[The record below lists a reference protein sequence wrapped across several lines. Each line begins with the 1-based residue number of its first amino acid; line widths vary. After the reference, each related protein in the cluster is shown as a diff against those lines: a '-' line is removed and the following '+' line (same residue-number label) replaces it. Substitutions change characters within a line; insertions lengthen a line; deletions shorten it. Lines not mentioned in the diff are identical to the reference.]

1 MKFNVF
7 SGLPEYDRHEQ
18 VVECIDEPSGLHTI
32 IAVHNTSRGPAL
44 GGCRMWPYVD
54 REEAAKDA
62 LRLSRGMTYKSALAD
77 LNLGGGKAVIIGDP
91 SKDKSEALLKMMGRF
106 INTLQGLYITAED
119 SGTSVEDM
127 VTMSTE
133 TEWVAGIQNDAIHG
147 GDPSP
152 STAYGTFVGMRAAVR
167 RKLGRSD
174 FSGLRVAI
182 QGVGN
187 VGFHLAKL
195 LSEQGA
201 ELVVADI
208 NAANI
213 ERLRT
218 VSDANVVSI
227 DQIYDQDVDVFSPCA
242 MGSAISELTVNRIKA
257 KVIAGA
263 ANNQLATPVQGD
275 QLHQKGV
282 LYVPD
287 YVLNAGGIVDIVY
300 QRAGG
305 DEVQVRAHIDGIV
318 NTLDEIFRRSEAEG
332 HPTYKVA
339 DQLAEERFF
348 WNSTPASMVA

>member
-133 TEWVAGIQNDAIHG
+133 TEWVAGIQDDA
-147 GDPSP
+147 
-152 STAYGTFVGMRAAVR
+152 R
-167 RKLGRSD
+167 
-174 FSGLRVAI
+174 
-182 QGVGN
+182 
-187 VGFHLAKL
+187 
-195 LSEQGA
+195 
-201 ELVVADI
+201 
-208 NAANI
+208 
-213 ERLRT
+213 
-218 VSDANVVSI
+218 
-227 DQIYDQDVDVFSPCA
+227 
-242 MGSAISELTVNRIKA
+242 
-257 KVIAGA
+257 
-263 ANNQLATPVQGD
+263 
-275 QLHQKGV
+275 
-282 LYVPD
+282 
-287 YVLNAGGIVDIVY
+287 
-300 QRAGG
+300 
-305 DEVQVRAHIDGIV
+305 
-318 NTLDEIFRRSEAEG
+318 
-332 HPTYKVA
+332 
-339 DQLAEERFF
+339 
-348 WNSTPASMVA
+348 